1 MDPMLVVDEDGVV
14 RGVNPA
20 ARDLLGRG
28 TGQRCWDVV
37 GGLWGDRRPAC
48 VEGCATRLRN
58 LPKLRADH
66 GVVRIRGVDHELV
79 CVAVGDQVVV
89 QMTPD
94 DRPEPVLTTRQ
105 QQVLRLVARGCSNTD
120 IALELGIGVGTIR
133 THVENARAKL
143 EARTRAQAVALAIKR
158 GEID

>member
-66 GVVRIRGVDHELV
+66 GVVRIRGVDHALV
-79 CVAVGDQVVV
+79 CVAVGEG
-89 QMTPD
+89 P
-94 DRPEPVLTTRQ
+94 
-105 QQVLRLVARGCSNTD
+105 LRMSAWRAVCGARG
-120 IALELGIGVGTIR
+120 
-133 THVENARAKL
+133 ARRAAHAAPARREQ
-143 EARTRAQAVALAIKR
+143 EAGQGGRAR
-158 GEID
+158 DDER